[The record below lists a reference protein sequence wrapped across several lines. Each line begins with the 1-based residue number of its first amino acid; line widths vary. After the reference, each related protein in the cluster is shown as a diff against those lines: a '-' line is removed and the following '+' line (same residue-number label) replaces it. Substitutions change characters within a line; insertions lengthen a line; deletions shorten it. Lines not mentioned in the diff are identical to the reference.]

1 MIPAGCETGILRRL
15 AEMPFLDRLELAAVS
30 GWSRGAVYAGMDRL
44 QQRGMVDA
52 IPHAS
57 PLITPTSRYF
67 LTAEGLRRLAE
78 DEGVTVDQL
87 LDTRPVSA
95 RWRRV
100 LLERLDA
107 LAVIYR
113 VEAAVSGAVHPIRF
127 RWYRAGPADA
137 GIVLP
142 DGRCLAVVRQGNT
155 ADRST
160 FAKRLWRLSE
170 EARPG
175 AVLLLAPDD
184 VRLRQAS
191 RALDSLP
198 LLGFL
203 ACEGD
208 AARGGAGSQVWR
220 TPSSP
225 VPLCLREV
233 LDYVRAGGELPAETP
248 PRRESLPADL
258 DLDSAANDVPTC
270 LLPVLLKPVEKRA
283 LDLLSDWPWLEPAHL
298 GQLMGVGRTR
308 LYQVLERLKELGLAI
323 ATSVEGHRCLALS
336 DKGLA
341 VLARRDRTAVGTARQ
356 RWSAAPVKPE
366 SPLTWRNVHGSR
378 SRQLL
383 RNLEHTQAVH
393 WFLAVLSNQARSQ
406 GWQAV
411 QFDPPRR
418 ASRFFPHD
426 DRLHSVRPDAF
437 GVLGRDGKE
446 QPFFLEWE
454 RRAVRPVTM
463 AARIAPYLRYYAAN
477 RPLDDHGVTPAVLVV
492 FDDDIAAGHFL
503 RVAGDEMK
511 RAGVRVPLWVSDRA
525 ALEKSGPLDKAWQM
539 PGRWDTLLQFTN
551 TPVDSLIRSN
561 HRCTSPTDE
570 PLAWIADVQ
579 AVQSARPK
587 RLLQQYD

>member
-1 MIPAGCETGILRRL
+1 MTRTGCEGEALRRL
-15 AEMPFLDRLELAAVS
+15 AEMPFLDRLELAALT
-30 GWSRGAVYAGMDRL
+30 GRSRGALYEAIAKL
-44 QQRGMVDA
+44 TAWGMVDA

-57 PLITPTSRYF
+57 PLITPTSRYH
-67 LTAEGLRRLAE
+67 LTAEGLRGLASTQAVSL
-78 DEGVTVDQL
+78 DEL
-87 LDTRPVSA
+87 LSSRPVSA

-113 VEAAVSGAVHPIRF
+113 VAAAVSGAVHPIRF

-137 GIVLP
+137 GILLP

-155 ADRST
+155 ADRAA

-191 RALDSLP
+191 RALDSLR

-208 AARGGAGSQVWR
+208 AARGDAGSHAWR
-220 TPSSP
+220 TPSGP
-225 VPLCLREV
+225 VPLSLREV
-233 LDYVRAGGELPAETP
+233 LDYVRPGGELPAGTP

-258 DLDSAANDVPTC
+258 DLDPDGNEVQTC
-270 LLPVLLKPVEKRA
+270 LLPALLKPVEKRA
-283 LDLLSDWPWLEPAHL
+283 LDLLSDWPWLQPAHL
-298 GQLMGVGRTR
+298 GRLMGVGRTR
-308 LYQVLERLKELGLAI
+308 LYQVLERLRELGLVMAVD
-323 ATSVEGHRCLALS
+323 AEGHRCLALS
-336 DKGLA
+336 DRGLA
-341 VLARRDRTAVGTARQ
+341 MLARRDRTAVGTARQ

-366 SPLTWRNVHGSR
+366 APLTWRNVHGSR

-383 RNLEHTQAVH
+383 RNQEHTQAVH
-393 WFLAVLSNQARSQ
+393 WFLAVLANQSRSQ
-406 GWQAV
+406 GWKVV

-418 ASRFFPHD
+418 ASRFFRHD

-437 GVLGRDGKE
+437 GILRRDGKE

-477 RPLDDHGVTPAVLVV
+477 RPLDDHGVIPLVLVV
-492 FDDDIAAGHFL
+492 FDDELAAGHFL

-511 RAGVRVPLWVSDRA
+511 RAGVRVPLWVSHRNALDR
-525 ALEKSGPLDKAWQM
+525 LGPLGKAWQS
-539 PGRWDTLLQFTN
+539 PGRWETACPF
-551 TPVDSLIRSN
+551 
-561 HRCTSPTDE
+561 
-570 PLAWIADVQ
+570 
-579 AVQSARPK
+579 
-587 RLLQQYD
+587 Y